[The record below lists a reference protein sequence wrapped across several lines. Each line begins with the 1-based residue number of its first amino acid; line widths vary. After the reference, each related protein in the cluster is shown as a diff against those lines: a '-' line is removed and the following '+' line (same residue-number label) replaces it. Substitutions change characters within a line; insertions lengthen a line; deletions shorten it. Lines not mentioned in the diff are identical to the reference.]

1 QHRRDLENAE
11 AAIRNLGV
19 EGIVSAESLAANF
32 ADRGDTLTTAER
44 AAMDR
49 TWTYGHIVVDE
60 AQELTPMQWRLL
72 RRRGP
77 LRSFTIVGDLAQA
90 SVAEAPASWADA
102 IAALGDE
109 FRLEHLTVNYRTPRQ
124 ITELAE
130 RRAIADGLPVTPT
143 RAVRDGLWPV
153 ARFGGPRERIAHGT
167 VKAVQRDRDTDAA
180 GTLAVI
186 APEPLVALL
195 HDRLA
200 AELPEPVGFGAEGLG
215 ARVSVLGP
223 RTAKGLEFDAVVVV
237 DQEGIAATE
246 GPGALY
252 VALTRPTQRLS
263 LVEPTAVD

>member
-1 QHRRDLENAE
+1 M
-11 AAIRNLGV
+11 GV
-19 EGIVSAESLAANF
+19 EGIVSAEALAANF
-32 ADRGDTLTTAER
+32 TDHGEVLTTAER

-60 AQELTPMQWRLL
+60 AQELSPMQWRLL

-90 SVAEAPASWADA
+90 SVAVPAASWDEA

-130 RRAIADGLPVTPT
+130 QRALVDGLPITPS
-143 RAVRDGLWPV
+143 RSVRDGRWPV
-153 ARFGGPRERIAHGT
+153 DTTRVDAEGLPA
-167 VKAVQRDRDTDAA
+167 AVLDAVRRDRAIDAE

-186 APEPLVALL
+186 APDALVGPL
-195 HDRLA
+195 HDVLA
-200 AELPEPVGFGAEGLG
+200 AGLGEPVGFGAEGLG
-215 ARVSVLGP
+215 ARVSVLGA

-246 GPGALY
+246 GSGALY
-252 VALTRPTQRLS
+252 VALTRPTQRLA
-263 LVEPTAVD
+263 LVDPA